1 MEKNL
6 RFVMEKIKNL
16 FFIGIGGISM
26 SSLAFACKKAGY
38 KVAGSDRDASAMT
51 KKLSDGK
58 IPVYI
63 GHDAKNIDGYDA
75 VVYTGAIA
83 DDNPE
88 LIAAKEKDLPII
100 YRADLLGW
108 LMRKFRHR
116 IGVAGMHGKST
127 ATSMMAHIFIA
138 AGTDPTVMSGAET
151 REMGGAYR
159 TGKSRE
165 NFIFEACE
173 YKDSFLD
180 MFPSISVLLNI
191 DVDHTDYFSGIEQI
205 KASFEKFAQIP
216 FLTGAEEP
224 IVIACG
230 DDEKTLDIAARSPRD
245 VTFGIDNPNCDY
257 LATKITEKRGFY
269 SFEIIKDGEPEGKV
283 SLKVPGYHNIYN
295 ALAAFAAADVCGI
308 SCEKI
313 CSALSDFEGTLRRFE
328 YKGSRDGVEVYIDYA
343 HHPREIS
350 AVISTAKKV
359 AAGGKV
365 IALFEPHTY
374 SRTAEHF
381 DAFASALS
389 EADNVI
395 LLDIY
400 AARETN
406 TFGVSSAQLAD
417 AIPGACYAPS
427 YESAASIATTF
438 ADDGDLI
445 LILGAGTI
453 YKIADLIV

>member
-1 MEKNL
+1 MEKDL
-6 RFVMEKIKNL
+6 SYVMENSKKL
-16 FFIGIGGISM
+16 FFVGIGGISM

-38 KVAGSDRDASAMT
+38 AVAGSDRDASPMT
-51 KKLSDGK
+51 KKLSETK
-58 IPVYI
+58 ITVYI
-63 GHDAKNIDGYDA
+63 GHDAKNIDGSDA
-75 VVYTGAIA
+75 VIYTGAIA

-88 LIAAKEKDLPII
+88 ISAAREKGLPVI

-108 LMRKFRHR
+108 LMQKFRRR

-127 ATSMMAHIFIA
+127 TTSMIAHVFIS
-138 AGTDPTVMSGAET
+138 AGADPTVMNGAET
-151 REMGGAYR
+151 EEMNGAYR
-159 TGKSRE
+159 IGKSND

-205 KASFEKFAQIP
+205 RASFEKFASIP
-216 FLTGAEEP
+216 FSSGTEEP
-224 IVIACG
+224 LVIACG
-230 DDEKTLDIAARSPRD
+230 DDENTLNIAARSLRD
-245 VTFGIDNPNCDY
+245 VTFGINNTDCDY
-257 LATKITEKRGFY
+257 LATKITEKRGCY
-269 SFEIIKDGEPEGKV
+269 SFEILKDGEPEGKV
-283 SLKVPGYHNIYN
+283 TLKVPGYHNIYN
-295 ALAAFAAADVCGI
+295 ALAAFAASDASGI
-308 SCEKI
+308 PCDKI

-328 YKGSRDGVEVYIDYA
+328 YKGSRDGVSVYIDYA
-343 HHPREIS
+343 HHPREIT

-365 IALFEPHTY
+365 IVLFEPHTY

-381 DAFASALS
+381 DAFVSALS

-406 TFGVSSAQLAD
+406 TFGVSSSQLAD

-427 YESAASIATTF
+427 YESAASIASTF
-438 ADDGDLI
+438 ADDGDII
-445 LILGAGTI
+445 LILGAGPI
-453 YKIADLIV
+453 YKIADMIV